1 MLKCRGSLG
10 REGGDDVADEA
21 CFCCGRSQA
30 KLRRCRK
37 GRETGKDSD
46 SNHVEIM
53 LEFSRVVRNVSGEGK
68 QMHLLAMML
77 RKSTKKFESTPNP
90 PGFHG
95 HILYHL
101 ADKGCGNL
109 SVILGMVLLRYNRGL
124 ARWLTHHH
132 VITEAGMR
140 MP

>member
-1 MLKCRGSLG
+1 MLQMRLAFAVGEARQNS
-10 REGGDDVADEA
+10 EDVEKTE
-21 CFCCGRSQA
+21 RQE
-30 KLRRCRK
+30 K
-37 GRETGKDSD
+37 
-46 SNHVEIM
+46 IM
-53 LEFSRVVRNVSGEGK
+53 TQITLEFSRVVRNVSGEGK

>member
-1 MLKCRGSLG
+1 MLQMRLAFAVGEARQNS
-10 REGGDDVADEA
+10 EDVEKTE
-21 CFCCGRSQA
+21 RQE
-30 KLRRCRK
+30 K
-37 GRETGKDSD
+37 
-46 SNHVEIM
+46 IM
-53 LEFSRVVRNVSGEGK
+53 TQITLEFSRVVRNVSGEGK

-77 RKSTKKFESTPNP
+77 RKSTKKFESMPNP

>member
-10 REGGDDVADEA
+10 RKGGDVADEA
-21 CFCCGRSQA
+21 CFCCGSSQG

-37 GRETGKDSD
+37 DRETGKDSGLTQ
-46 SNHVEIM
+46 IT
-53 LEFSRVVRNVSGEGK
+53 LEFSRVVRNLSGEGK

-77 RKSTKKFESTPNP
+77 RKSTKKFESMPNP

-101 ADKGCGNL
+101 AGKGHGNL
-109 SVILGMVLLRYNRGL
+109 SVILGLVLLRGL
-124 ARWLTHHH
+124 ARWLTHHQ
-132 VITEAGMR
+132 VITEAGMK